1 MIKSI
6 KEGGEIKPENY
17 FRLNNGKPIKNL
29 NELLDALKDIDD
41 ETFYHH
47 VSESRNDFY
56 EWIKN
61 IIKDQYLADMI
72 KALKDKTEIR
82 NVIEIRLFGM
92 KKNLKSQEYDI
103 ADTAKPKP
111 KQEKKTQKKAELA
124 IKLLKNQEKKESK
137 QDFNKDEIII
147 KDNPSK
153 TKNKKDKP
161 ASEKKGEPNRQARL
175 ITTKIKSLFSKDK
188 EKGQMA
194 SEKKPA
200 QAIGLVSNQRDI
212 LLEVRE
218 AQKIIS
224 EREKEIKKKEKIIQ
238 EVEGRIESKLAEL
251 DEKKKFFSKEFLQG
265 LGIGIL
271 ISIVAALIY
280 VRSFL

>member
-111 KQEKKTQKKAELA
+111 NQKKRH
-124 IKLLKNQEKKESK
+124 KRK
-137 QDFNKDEIII
+137 Q
-147 KDNPSK
+147 SWL
-153 TKNKKDKP
+153 
-161 ASEKKGEPNRQARL
+161 S
-175 ITTKIKSLFSKDK
+175 S
-188 EKGQMA
+188 
-194 SEKKPA
+194 
-200 QAIGLVSNQRDI
+200 
-212 LLEVRE
+212 
-218 AQKIIS
+218 
-224 EREKEIKKKEKIIQ
+224 
-238 EVEGRIESKLAEL
+238 
-251 DEKKKFFSKEFLQG
+251 
-265 LGIGIL
+265 
-271 ISIVAALIY
+271 Y
-280 VRSFL
+280 